1 MFAKVQVVFNHKGI
15 LFRLMPIYEYFCPKT
30 NRIYSFFA
38 RSAKLGDRVPC
49 CPDLTEVE
57 GHMVKLVSGF
67 SVTGRGRKDDGEG
80 IDGSDPLDDPRM
92 ESALAEMERE
102 TGGMDEENP
111 DPRQM
116 GRLMRKMAEISG
128 ERLPAS
134 MEEMIGR
141 LEAGEDPEKLEDEFG
156 DLLDEEMPESGEG
169 TDKQDEGRSVRRVL
183 SKRATPTRDPE
194 LYELEDY
201 L

>member
-1 MFAKVQVVFNHKGI
+1 
-15 LFRLMPIYEYFCPKT
+15 MPIYEYFCPET

-38 RSAKLGDRVPC
+38 RSTQPGDRLPR
-49 CPDLTEVE
+49 CPDLSEGE
-57 GHMVKLVSGF
+57 GHMVKLVSAF
-67 SVTGRGRKDDGEG
+67 SVTGRGRKDEGEG
-80 IDGSDPLDDPRM
+80 IEGSDPLDDPRM
-92 ESALAEMERE
+92 EGALAEMERE
-102 TGGMDEENP
+102 MAGMDEENP

-156 DLLDEEMPESGEG
+156 DLLDEEMPEAGEG
-169 TDKQDEGRSVRRVL
+169 TGGEGEGGSVRRVL
-183 SKRATPTRDPE
+183 RKRVAPTRDPE
-194 LYELEDY
+194 LYELQDY